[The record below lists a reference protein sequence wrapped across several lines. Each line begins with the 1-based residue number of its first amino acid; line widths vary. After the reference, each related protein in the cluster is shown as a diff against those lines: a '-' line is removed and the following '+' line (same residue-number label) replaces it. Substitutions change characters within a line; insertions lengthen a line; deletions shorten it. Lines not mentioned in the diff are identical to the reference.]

1 MIYAFTFKKFLCRFT
16 DMSEVFVTESSAK
29 QKPKPKG
36 KAALK
41 AALRGDN
48 PENLREAINDFKST
62 PQFKQVDLISIF
74 IFK

>member
-1 MIYAFTFKKFLCRFT
+1 
-16 DMSEVFVTESSAK
+16 MSEVYVTESPTK

-41 AALRGDN
+41 AALRGDD
-48 PENLREAINDFKST
+48 PESLRIAINDFKST
-62 PQFKQVDLISIF
+62 PQFKQEDLIFLF